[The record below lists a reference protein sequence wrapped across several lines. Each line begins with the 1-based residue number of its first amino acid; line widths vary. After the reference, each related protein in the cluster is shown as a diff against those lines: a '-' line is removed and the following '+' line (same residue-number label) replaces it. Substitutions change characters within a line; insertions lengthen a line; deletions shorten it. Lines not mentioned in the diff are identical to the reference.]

1 MSRSRFALRAV
12 FALLAVFAIAATSLP
27 GADAIKGVRD
37 FQPDD
42 ETVEMFAAV
51 REGRLEVRVIPRDS
65 RQCRVL
71 ITNRSDKPLNVEVPD
86 VLAAVPA
93 LAQIAAGGMG
103 FPGGQQQQGQM
114 LGLGN
119 PFGNDRGAQNGGPF
133 MNQGGRGNNRG
144 NHFFNI
150 PPEGVAQLRLKAVC
164 LEHGKPTP
172 RPAMK
177 YTLKPIDTVTGND
190 RVQAVC
196 RMLGRGEI
204 GQSTAQ
210 AAAWHLNNG
219 KSWREL
225 AAMTDRSLAIVA
237 RRPLFTPDQLSKA
250 RRVVYGLDEGSKEP
264 APGESLSAR

>member
-12 FALLAVFAIAATSLP
+12 FALLAVFFFVAATSLP

-65 RQCRVL
+65 RQVRVL
-71 ITNRSDKPLNVEVPD
+71 ITNRSDKPLNVKVPD

-93 LAQIAAGGMG
+93 LAQFAAGGMG
-103 FPGGQQQQGQM
+103 FPGGQQPQG

-119 PFGNDRGAQNGGPF
+119 PFGNGRGAQNGGPF
-133 MNQGGRGNNRG
+133 MNQGGGNNRG
-144 NHFFNI
+144 NPFFNI

-177 YTLKPIDTVTGND
+177 YTLKPIDAATDNA

-250 RRVVYGLDEGSKEP
+250 RRVVDDLEERSKES